1 MAKYKY
7 VGNKRADDGT
17 STIVLEDGTSLAVG
31 DVGEM
36 KAAERDSLQEF
47 FVLEAV
53 DKSDSDKSESDS
65 DKE

>member
-17 STIVLEDGTSLAVG
+17 SALVLEDGSSLAMG

-36 KAAERDSLQEF
+36 KAAERDRFQEF
-47 FVLEAV
+47 FILEPV